1 MSETIA
7 VPEKGL
13 ILPPGVVKA
22 IPQEDVEYQNA
33 ETKASQMPAPKGWP
47 ILCAL
52 GDVADTYDSGLIK
65 SSSAKRNE
73 EITSPVLFVI
83 KFGDLAYKDEQK
95 FPTGPWCQEG
105 DFIITRPYTG
115 TRVMIHGKEF
125 RIIYDDQV
133 EAVVQDPR
141 GISRV

>member
-7 VPEKGL
+7 VQQQGL
-13 ILPPGVVKA
+13 ILPPGVINA
-22 IPQEDVEYQNA
+22 IPPEDVEYQNA
-33 ETKASQMPAPKGWP
+33 ETKASQMPAPKGWR

-52 GDVADTYDSGLIK
+52 VDVADTYDSGLIK

-115 TRVMIHGKEF
+115 TRIMIHGKEF
-125 RIIYDDQV
+125 RVIYDDQV